1 MCESQREGNV
11 FIYGMFLPSFL
22 WSVTLGH
29 RCVLSTLF
37 PLAYHNRIECST
49 GCSLSVHPK
58 ILTVPQ
64 LPQIFQQ
71 LAFFCTHLAPCA
83 SLHTSCIFNVLHNW
97 NHWFWNTGL
106 FSCHAHKFVCFKHC
120 VSIFFKQFFPNTG
133 CIKNKNGKVFTAFRA
148 VKYAVFIQAFAIID

>member
-71 LAFFCTHLAPCA
+71 LAFFCTHLAPVHHYTQAVYLMCFIIGIIDSEIQGCFHA
-83 SLHTSCIFNVLHNW
+83 MHTNLCVLNIV
-97 NHWFWNTGL
+97 F
-106 FSCHAHKFVCFKHC
+106 
-120 VSIFFKQFFPNTG
+120 QFFSNNFFQTQD
-133 CIKNKNGKVFTAFRA
+133 A
-148 VKYAVFIQAFAIID
+148 